1 MAERP
6 KAPGSK
12 SGGRGNPLLRGFKSH
27 SLRHIAAGI
36 PPAAMTTR
44 WIMLR
49 GTRVMLGDEAR
60 RYVAVVDQLRRLVH

>member
-1 MAERP
+1 
-6 KAPGSK
+6 
-12 SGGRGNPLLRGFKSH
+12 
-27 SLRHIAAGI
+27 
-36 PPAAMTTR
+36 MTTR